1 MLRCYGSDCPLTM
14 SILGSDFLRQKH
26 NHSITLPLQR
36 YQIRA
41 HYQGFASPISVV
53 EFGSVFHTPTCHV
66 SVDSST
72 NAHNQTIL
80 DVAVPVSQI
89 GIDARM
95 VLVSNLRQLFVETRI
110 N

>member
-1 MLRCYGSDCPLTM
+1 MNAAVLWLRLPLTM
-14 SILGSDFLRQKH
+14 SILGSDFPAEAQSF
-26 NHSITLPLQR
+26 NYAALQR

-89 GIDARM
+89 GIDARI
-95 VLVSNLRQLFVETRI
+95 LL
-110 N
+110 